1 MKAGD
6 IVRLTSWLGQTVTL
20 VPEPNPSTTL
30 GDIEYPTGTIVL
42 ILEVH
47 DSHEDDGP
55 SMNTYMRVLV
65 GGKTGYVRA
74 YSCEEIK

>member
-6 IVRLTSWLGQTVTL
+6 IVRLTSWFQHTVS
-20 VPEPNPSTTL
+20 VFPEPNPQTTI
-30 GDIEYPTGTIVL
+30 GDIEYPRGTIAL
-42 ILEVH
+42 ILEVL

-65 GGKTGYVRA
+65 GGKVGYVRA

>member
-6 IVRLTSWLGQTVTL
+6 IVRLTSWFRQTVS
-20 VPEPNPSTTL
+20 VFPEPNPQTTL
-30 GDIEYPTGTIVL
+30 GDTVYPTGTIAL
-42 ILEVH
+42 ILEVI